1 MKDTI
6 NSVDIKKLLGKKIK
20 EFRIKR
26 GLTQE
31 YLAEKIGMG
40 QRNLSKIECGSNFVT
55 AETLSKLLQTLDVD
69 AKDLFDFKHKQ
80 DKDILKQEMLSAIN
94 NESVNIELLYKFFSV
109 IK

>member
-20 EFRIKR
+20 ELRIKR

-40 QRNLSKIECGSNFVT
+40 QRNLSKIECGTNFVT
-55 AETLSKLLQTLDVD
+55 AETLSKILKILNID
-69 AKDLFDFKHKQ
+69 AKELFDFKHKQ